1 MALKLLLD
9 NTSVKTLSQ
18 FARWINLSQILPIT
32 EQVNFNC
39 VGRFWGMESALCNE
53 SVPDK
58 NARFV
63 VSGKQNAI
71 YKEAAANKSMK
82 RSTET

>member
-1 MALKLLLD
+1 
-9 NTSVKTLSQ
+9 
-18 FARWINLSQILPIT
+18 
-32 EQVNFNC
+32 
-39 VGRFWGMESALCNE
+39 MESALCNE

-71 YKEAAANKSMK
+71 YKEAAQTKARAKDQPKLELNERNVRTWKPLNFVAHLQK
-82 RSTET
+82 KK

>member
-1 MALKLLLD
+1 
-9 NTSVKTLSQ
+9 
-18 FARWINLSQILPIT
+18 
-32 EQVNFNC
+32 
-39 VGRFWGMESALCNE
+39 MESALCNE

-71 YKEAAANKSMK
+71 YKEAAQTKAGKDQPKLELNERNVANLGTAQFCGSFTKEK
-82 RSTET
+82 IVF